1 MDEPMRIKDPE
12 AYKRKLKE
20 MKRRSAGGDRVG
32 KPPQQEKPV
41 KMASFDRAFRTGW
54 AIAKNDN
61 ILSPEEALKVCH
73 AGGCVWIK
81 DYADE
86 NYGDEDYPH
95 FDYPVEDPE
104 DLMTI
109 LEDAEHGGMPI
120 TILADPEPLEAPFH
134 STRER
139 IDLGGSRDE

>member
-1 MDEPMRIKDPE
+1 MAKPINCEDNSDEE
-12 AYKRKLKE
+12 GWSYCGKRE
-20 MKRRSAGGDRVG
+20 CVSCGVGD
-32 KPPQQEKPV
+32 EK
-41 KMASFDRAFRTGW
+41 KASFDRAFRTGW